1 MTFSIFL
8 LSLQFW
14 TGQHGNYIESS
25 KSTHRGPHCLDAKQG
40 SREGVPS
47 WSPWGG
53 HNTVIA
59 QLRKLSSG
67 VQFFFWCHRW
77 LRAAMKGDTDPFHS
91 KDWPPPNV
99 RGSVC
104 LSVVRVSTERR
115 GRNASNSQSET
126 FGRPE
131 VSVPTVRTECV
142 QTRQFRILNIENW
155 NGDLK

>member
-25 KSTHRGPHCLDAKQG
+25 KSTHHGPHCLEAKQG

-53 HNTVIA
+53 HSIVIA
-59 QLRKLSSG
+59 HLGKLISG
-67 VQFFFWCHRW
+67 VQFFLWQHRW
-77 LRAAMKGDTDPFHS
+77 LRAAMRGNTDPFHS
-91 KDWPPPNV
+91 KDWPPPNI

-104 LSVVRVSTERR
+104 LSNEGLNREERHKWIKFPA
-115 GRNASNSQSET
+115 GNFQET
-126 FGRPE
+126 W
-131 VSVPTVRTECV
+131 VLVPTVRTECV
-142 QTRQFRILNIENW
+142 QTWQFRISNVEDW
-155 NGDLK
+155 NRDLK